1 MQAPAGRRGG
11 LYSGSNRIR
20 VQGGGPRE
28 PSGGGPDVPEM
39 YVAGM
44 NKCKVV
50 VQEGPRGPG
59 HG

>member
-28 PSGGGPDVPEM
+28 PSGGGPDVPAM

-44 NKCKVV
+44 NKCKAA
-50 VQEGPRGPG
+50 R
-59 HG
+59 HDALTL